1 MASLHSSAETDPR
14 EPYHPRE
21 QGLWAAHFSNLMG
34 KLEANRNT
42 VASVLG
48 SKVSQLSLFRSP
60 GGGSVPHWPAQHR
73 CQRPSR
79 RVAPPQ
85 QTRRPLAG
93 SSGHR
98 EPQVPAGRRDWRAR
112 FPAGRSLSSRRPR
125 PAPTWLNQARLCLA
139 DLNIWIPA
147 RPLPRPSQAGPPSHQ
162 RTPGSPSALGPQL
175 APQVVCLGTCPS
187 SQHALRLRQEDRREV
202 KANLGYEVNSKL
214 AWPTERP
221 WLNKPN
227 TKPVSPIYRWE
238 TWHPNAWAEPEFK
251 FTLVICRVAG
261 S

>member
-1 MASLHSSAETDPR
+1 MASLHSSAEADPR

-21 QGLWAAHFSNLMG
+21 QGLWAAHFSNLME

-60 GGGSVPHWPAQHR
+60 GGGSEPHWPAQHR
-73 CQRPSR
+73 CQQPSR

-85 QTRRPLAG
+85 QTRRPFAG

-98 EPQVPAGRRDWRAR
+98 EPQVPAGRRGWRAR

-162 RTPGSPSALGPQL
+162 RTPCSPSALGPQL
-175 APQVVCLGTCPS
+175 APKVVCFGTCPS

-202 KANLGYEVNSKL
+202 KANLG
-214 AWPTERP
+214 
-221 WLNKPN
+221 
-227 TKPVSPIYRWE
+227 
-238 TWHPNAWAEPEFK
+238 
-251 FTLVICRVAG
+251 
-261 S
+261 

>member
-1 MASLHSSAETDPR
+1 MASLHSSAEADPR

-21 QGLWAAHFSNLMG
+21 QGLWAAHFSNLME

-48 SKVSQLSLFRSP
+48 SKVSQLCLFRSP
-60 GGGSVPHWPAQHR
+60 GGGSEPHWPAQHR
-73 CQRPSR
+73 CQQPSR

-85 QTRRPLAG
+85 QTRRPFAG

-98 EPQVPAGRRDWRAR
+98 EPQVPAGRRGWRAR

-147 RPLPRPSQAGPPSHQ
+147 RPLPRPSQAGLPPISAPRAVPARWDPNWLPKSYALAHVHH
-162 RTPGSPSALGPQL
+162 PS
-175 APQVVCLGTCPS
+175 T
-187 SQHALRLRQEDRREV
+187 R
-202 KANLGYEVNSKL
+202 
-214 AWPTERP
+214 
-221 WLNKPN
+221 
-227 TKPVSPIYRWE
+227 
-238 TWHPNAWAEPEFK
+238 
-251 FTLVICRVAG
+251 
-261 S
+261 